1 MARIEG
7 IPQRKAGL
15 LVRLACWFSKRMV
28 GKVVEPAMIIAH
40 HPWIFRAYGAY
51 EVMLD
56 RARLVDARLTTL
68 AGLKAAALIGCPF

>member
-15 LVRLACWFSKRMV
+15 LVRRACWFSKRMV
-28 GKVVEPAMIIAH
+28 GKVVEPVMITAH

-56 RARLVDARLTTL
+56 RARLVDARLKTL

>member
-15 LVRLACWFSKRMV
+15 FVRLAYWFSKRMV
-28 GKVVEPAMIIAH
+28 GKVIEPAMITAH

-51 EVMLD
+51 EFMLD
-56 RARLVDARLTTL
+56 RARLVDARLKAL
-68 AGLKAAALIGCPF
+68 ASLKAAALIGCPF